1 MLIIKKTLLLVSCL
15 LILGIGQVN
24 AQQNLFGGQNLESA
38 VVNSD
43 NSVTFRFEAPDATK
57 VEVAGDFAEKAADN
71 PIGGVVGTGL
81 IAMVK
86 GENGV
91 WTLTTKPLP
100 SEMYMYLFVVD
111 GVATADPNNPY
122 VFRDFATISNVFIVG
137 NGIADNYKVNDVPHG
152 TVSHPWYPSAKAGK
166 DRRISIYTPPGYEK
180 NTDQSYPVLYL
191 LHGYGGDE
199 GEWGS
204 FGRATQILDNLIA
217 QGKAKPMIM
226 VMPNGHMA
234 MEAAPG
240 ENSMGFYKPSRE
252 KDRADERGAFE
263 SAFGEIMSFVE
274 NNYRTINDK
283 QHRAIAGLS
292 MGGFH
297 TIHISRIYEN
307 TFDYIG
313 VFSSANRLMNAEA
326 EGIYANFDEGIK
338 KQNENGFELYWIGV
352 GKDDFLY
359 KANQEFRDKLDELGV
374 KYTYLETEGGHIW
387 KVWRIYLNEFAQKL
401 F

>member
-1 MLIIKKTLLLVSCL
+1 MKNFVIIFCFFLTSTA
-15 LILGIGQVN
+15 N
-24 AQQNLFGGQNLESA
+24 SFAQQNLFGGQNLESA
-38 VVNSD
+38 VVNAD
-43 NSVTFRFEAPDATK
+43 NSVTFRFEAPNAKK
-57 VEVAGDFAEKAADN
+57 VEVAGDFAEKTADN

-81 IAMVK
+81 IPMNK
-86 GENGV
+86 DEKGV
-91 WTLTTKPLP
+91 WSLTTKPLP

-122 VFRDFATISNVFIVG
+122 VYRDFATISNVFVVG
-137 NGIADNYKVNDVPHG
+137 NGIADDYKINDVSHG
-152 TVSHPWYPSAKAGK
+152 TLSHPWYHSNKLGK
-166 DRRISIYTPPGYEK
+166 DRRLSIYTPAGYEK
-180 NTDQSYPVLYL
+180 NKNEKYPVLYL

-199 GEWGS
+199 GEWSS

-217 QGKAKPMIM
+217 KGKAKPMIM

-234 MEAAPG
+234 MQAAPG
-240 ENSMGFYKPSRE
+240 ESSMGFYKPSRE

-263 SAFGEIMSFVE
+263 SNFKEIMSFVE
-274 NNYRTINDK
+274 ENYRTINDK

-338 KQNENGFELYWIGV
+338 NKKPMAINCIG
-352 GKDDFLY
+352 
-359 KANQEFRDKLDELGV
+359 
-374 KYTYLETEGGHIW
+374 
-387 KVWRIYLNEFAQKL
+387 
-401 F
+401 